1 MTRQVRQLTLSALMC
16 ALIIVSTLWLKFTI
30 PGTDVMF
37 SSQVFFVLLCGLL
50 LPPRYC
56 FYTLGAYLLLGL
68 AGLPVFTATVGP
80 AVIATPSFGYLIA
93 FPFEAA
99 VTSAAA
105 GRLVNQKG
113 GRYIC
118 GAAQGSVS
126 QRPRFPGRFAQRLL
140 LCLSSAGYRKSA
152 AGRRPG
158 RPPRKAAGAD
168 EVSLTPRQA
177 FFSLLFS
184 SFAIFFRAVSKMA
197 PTTRGPALIAMAA
210 PIWN

>member
-1 MTRQVRQLTLSALMC
+1 MTRQVRLLTLSALMC

-37 SSQVFFVLLCGLL
+37 SSQVFFV
-50 LPPRYC
+50 
-56 FYTLGAYLLLGL
+56 LLLGL

-113 GRYIC
+113 GRYISVLIGVAVSYVIALPYVALLKGVYLNAPVSLGVLLSANC
-118 GAAQGSVS
+118 FAFLPLDIVKALLAA
-126 QRPRFPGRFAQRLL
+126 AL
-140 LCLSSAGYRKSA
+140 
-152 AGRRPG
+152 AGRLEKPLG
-158 RPPRKAAGAD
+158 
-168 EVSLTPRQA
+168 LTKSR
-177 FFSLLFS
+177 
-184 SFAIFFRAVSKMA
+184 
-197 PTTRGPALIAMAA
+197 
-210 PIWN
+210 

>member
-1 MTRQVRQLTLSALMC
+1 MTRQVRLLTLSALMC

-68 AGLPVFTATVGP
+68 AGLPVFTAT
-80 AVIATPSFGYLIA
+80 PSFGYLIA

-113 GRYIC
+113 GRYISVLIGVAVSYVIALPYVALLKGVYLNAPVSLGVLLSAYC
-118 GAAQGSVS
+118 FAFLPLDIVKALLAA
-126 QRPRFPGRFAQRLL
+126 AL
-140 LCLSSAGYRKSA
+140 
-152 AGRRPG
+152 AGRLEKPLG
-158 RPPRKAAGAD
+158 
-168 EVSLTPRQA
+168 LTKSR
-177 FFSLLFS
+177 
-184 SFAIFFRAVSKMA
+184 
-197 PTTRGPALIAMAA
+197 
-210 PIWN
+210 

>member
-1 MTRQVRQLTLSALMC
+1 M
-16 ALIIVSTLWLKFTI
+16 
-30 PGTDVMF
+30 
-37 SSQVFFVLLCGLL
+37 
-50 LPPRYC
+50 
-56 FYTLGAYLLLGL
+56 
-68 AGLPVFTATVGP
+68 
-80 AVIATPSFGYLIA
+80 IA

-113 GRYIC
+113 GRYISVLIGVAVSYVIALPYVALLKGVYLNAPVSLGVLLSAYC
-118 GAAQGSVS
+118 FAFLPLDIVKALLAA
-126 QRPRFPGRFAQRLL
+126 AL
-140 LCLSSAGYRKSA
+140 
-152 AGRRPG
+152 

>member
-1 MTRQVRQLTLSALMC
+1 M
-16 ALIIVSTLWLKFTI
+16 
-30 PGTDVMF
+30 
-37 SSQVFFVLLCGLL
+37 LLCGLL

-113 GRYIC
+113 GRYI
-118 GAAQGSVS
+118 SVLIGVAVS
-126 QRPRFPGRFAQRLL
+126 YVIALPYVALLKGVYLNAPVSLGVLLSAYCFAFL
-140 LCLSSAGYRKSA
+140 
-152 AGRRPG
+152 
-158 RPPRKAAGAD
+158 RKAAGAD

>member
-1 MTRQVRQLTLSALMC
+1 MTRQVRLLTLSALMC

-113 GRYIC
+113 GRYISVLIVSYVIALPYVALLKGVYLNAPVSLGVLLSAYC
-118 GAAQGSVS
+118 FAFLPLDIVKALLAA
-126 QRPRFPGRFAQRLL
+126 AL
-140 LCLSSAGYRKSA
+140 
-152 AGRRPG
+152 AGRLEKPLG
-158 RPPRKAAGAD
+158 
-168 EVSLTPRQA
+168 LTKSR
-177 FFSLLFS
+177 
-184 SFAIFFRAVSKMA
+184 
-197 PTTRGPALIAMAA
+197 
-210 PIWN
+210 

>member
-1 MTRQVRQLTLSALMC
+1 MTRQVRLLTLSALMC

-56 FYTLGAYLLLGL
+56 FYTLGTYLLLGL

-105 GRLVNQKG
+105 QKSSPDFSPSPLVLA
-113 GRYIC
+113 IM
-118 GAAQGSVS
+118 V
-126 QRPRFPGRFAQRLL
+126 
-140 LCLSSAGYRKSA
+140 
-152 AGRRPG
+152 
-158 RPPRKAAGAD
+158 
-168 EVSLTPRQA
+168 LTN
-177 FFSLLFS
+177 FKMSFSL
-184 SFAIFFRAVSKMA
+184 R
-197 PTTRGPALIAMAA
+197 R
-210 PIWN
+210 

>member
-1 MTRQVRQLTLSALMC
+1 MTRQVRLLTLSALMC

-113 GRYIC
+113 GRYI
-118 GAAQGSVS
+118 SVLIGVAVS
-126 QRPRFPGRFAQRLL
+126 YVIALLL

>member
-1 MTRQVRQLTLSALMC
+1 MC

-113 GRYIC
+113 GRYISVLIGVAVSYVIALPYVALLKGVYLNAPVSLGVLLSAYC
-118 GAAQGSVS
+118 FAFLPLDIVKALLAA
-126 QRPRFPGRFAQRLL
+126 AL
-140 LCLSSAGYRKSA
+140 
-152 AGRRPG
+152 AGRLEKPLG
-158 RPPRKAAGAD
+158 
-168 EVSLTPRQA
+168 LTKSR
-177 FFSLLFS
+177 
-184 SFAIFFRAVSKMA
+184 
-197 PTTRGPALIAMAA
+197 
-210 PIWN
+210 

>member
-1 MTRQVRQLTLSALMC
+1 MTRQVRLLTLSALMC

-113 GRYIC
+113 GRYI
-118 GAAQGSVS
+118 SVLI
-126 QRPRFPGRFAQRLL
+126 G
-140 LCLSSAGYRKSA
+140 
-152 AGRRPG
+152 
-158 RPPRKAAGAD
+158 
-168 EVSLTPRQA
+168 V
-177 FFSLLFS
+177 
-184 SFAIFFRAVSKMA
+184 AVSYVI
-197 PTTRGPALIAMAA
+197 ALPYVALLK
-210 PIWN
+210 

>member
-1 MTRQVRQLTLSALMC
+1 MTRQVRLLTLSALMC

-68 AGLPVFTATVGP
+68 AGLPVFTATVGL

-113 GRYIC
+113 GRYISVLIGVAVSYVIALPYVALLKGVYLNAPVSLGVLLSAYC
-118 GAAQGSVS
+118 FAFLPLDIVKALLAA
-126 QRPRFPGRFAQRLL
+126 AL
-140 LCLSSAGYRKSA
+140 
-152 AGRRPG
+152 AGRLEKPLG
-158 RPPRKAAGAD
+158 
-168 EVSLTPRQA
+168 LTKSR
-177 FFSLLFS
+177 
-184 SFAIFFRAVSKMA
+184 
-197 PTTRGPALIAMAA
+197 
-210 PIWN
+210 

>member
-1 MTRQVRQLTLSALMC
+1 MTRQVRLLTLSALMC

-68 AGLPVFTATVGP
+68 AGLPVFTATVG
-80 AVIATPSFGYLIA
+80 TPSFGYLIA

-113 GRYIC
+113 GRYISVLIGVAVSYVIALPYVALLKGVYLNAPVSLGVLLSAYC
-118 GAAQGSVS
+118 FAFLPLDIVKALLAA
-126 QRPRFPGRFAQRLL
+126 AL
-140 LCLSSAGYRKSA
+140 
-152 AGRRPG
+152 AGRLEKPLG
-158 RPPRKAAGAD
+158 
-168 EVSLTPRQA
+168 LTKSR
-177 FFSLLFS
+177 
-184 SFAIFFRAVSKMA
+184 
-197 PTTRGPALIAMAA
+197 
-210 PIWN
+210 